1 MKGLDAPALRRLAAS
16 RLSREPA
23 NEALRGDGDLNPG
36 FLAKAGAVLPAAVLV
51 PILVR
56 PIGLAVLLTERSV
69 DLPSHPGQV
78 AFPGGKI
85 DPSDAGPLAAAL
97 RECEEEIG
105 LDRRYVEP
113 IGYLDTYQTGSG
125 FRIVP
130 AVALIAD
137 GFELH
142 PNALEVA
149 AVFEVPLAFLLDP
162 ANHHRQ
168 SLEWRGKLRQY
179 YEMRFGEH
187 RIWGVTA
194 GILRNLHDRLMG
206 S

>member
-23 NEALRGDGDLNPG
+23 NEAMRGDGDLNPG
-36 FLAKAGAVLPAAVLV
+36 FLAKAGTVLPAAVLV
-51 PILVR
+51 PIVVR